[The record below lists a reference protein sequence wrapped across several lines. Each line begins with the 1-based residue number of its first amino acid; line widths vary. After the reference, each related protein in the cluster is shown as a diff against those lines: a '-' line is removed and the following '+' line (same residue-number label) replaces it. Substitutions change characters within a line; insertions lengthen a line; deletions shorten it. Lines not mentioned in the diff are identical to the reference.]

1 MGHTR
6 AGQTKGIWLWGQ
18 PLKKQLP
25 NGQDLNVVLI
35 DTEGFESTGRSTA
48 YGELGAVMGVE
59 VLGIQPCSEPSQV
72 KGACPAQASHSRSFP
87 TFCIMSQ
94 TGPVV
99 GCCLLPISTA
109 ALPLPLCHH
118 PHFQSLPQPCTA
130 AFPSRADDRIFAVS
144 TLLSSLLI
152 YNLPEAIRESDI
164 AKLSFAVQL
173 VRTPE
178 RREGEGVQPCLIHSL
193 EAACRPPSC
202 CAQAP

>member
-1 MGHTR
+1 VS
-6 AGQTKGIWLWGQ
+6 W
-18 PLKKQLP
+18 
-25 NGQDLNVVLI
+25 
-35 DTEGFESTGRSTA
+35 
-48 YGELGAVMGVE
+48 GAVVGVE
-59 VLGIQPCSEPSQV
+59 VLGIQPCSKPSQV

-99 GCCLLPISTA
+99 GCCLLPFSTA

-118 PHFQSLPQPCTA
+118 PHFQSLPQPCTT

-173 VRTPE
+173 VRTSE

-202 CAQAP
+202 LPSYWLCTSALSQPARPHQSLLSTKPGARQSRKVQTCPPCLAGTGAV